1 MAHRH
6 PESTAKIA
14 GHPIHPM
21 LVPFPIAFLA
31 ATLFADVAYWAS
43 RGPLWAAAGPWLLGA
58 AIVMALL
65 AAVAGLTDFL
75 GSDRVRAM
83 SDAWQHMMG
92 NVVAVVLAIV
102 SFGIRLTYGPEAMV
116 LPWGLLLSLT
126 IVLIL
131 LFTGWKGG
139 EMVYRHGVGVEDET
153 EMAPAASAETP
164 NQAGA
169 PRDRRAA

>member
-1 MAHRH
+1 MARKH

-31 ATLFADVAYWAS
+31 ATLFADVAYWVT
-43 RGPLWAAAGPWLLGA
+43 AGPGWATAATWLLGA
-58 AIVMALL
+58 AIVMAAL

-75 GSDRVRAM
+75 GSERIRAM
-83 SDAWQHMMG
+83 SDAWQHMIG

-102 SFGIRLTYGPEAMV
+102 SFGIRLTYGPEAV
-116 LPWGLLLSLT
+116 ILPWGLLLSLA

-139 EMVYRHGVGVEDET
+139 EMVYRHGVGVEPE
-153 EMAPAASAETP
+153 APMVP
-164 NQAGA
+164 PAGA
-169 PRDRRAA
+169 EPGGQTEARRDRRAA